1 MGTAAKRSF
10 VLMIIAALKSFCVFF
25 SQHCYAGGA
34 SPVCFASMQEQI
46 KSDTACCCLS
56 SVPQTCSL
64 SDIVSFSVPLLQCS
78 YSFSCA
84 LIVSHCAALSL
95 SHSASLSL
103 SPSVSLMISGSGV
116 LMRLDSIWRQVARN
130 SEDLPHT
137 ETLFLSPGLLPLLGY
152 TQGSLFCSRRSR
164 KTSSIFTFSPFHLFQ
179 PFKMSW
185 RH

>member
-1 MGTAAKRSF
+1 
-10 VLMIIAALKSFCVFF
+10 
-25 SQHCYAGGA
+25 
-34 SPVCFASMQEQI
+34 
-46 KSDTACCCLS
+46 
-56 SVPQTCSL
+56 
-64 SDIVSFSVPLLQCS
+64 
-78 YSFSCA
+78 
-84 LIVSHCAALSL
+84 
-95 SHSASLSL
+95 
-103 SPSVSLMISGSGV
+103 MISGSGV

-185 RH
+185 RHWSDVDFFLIETWLSVTAGLTGDTGLEKLGVVGSLYIRQEMDVIGCDSPSILPRSYTHTLSPPHTLHPEAAELD